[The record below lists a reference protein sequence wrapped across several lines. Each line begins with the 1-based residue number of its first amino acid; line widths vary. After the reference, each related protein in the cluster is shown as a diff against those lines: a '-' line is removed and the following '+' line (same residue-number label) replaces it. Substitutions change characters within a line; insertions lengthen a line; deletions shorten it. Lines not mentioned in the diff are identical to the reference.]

1 MRRGGLNHTHASSLL
16 LTRCRVGL
24 ARRGNEVRTMQHRI
38 DELNVIALAEQ
49 PPRQVRDVRG
59 CGACFF
65 LALSLA
71 IGEVLPHTRVWESVQ
86 YCGLIKKI
94 EPQQFSLYSR
104 SHRRARP
111 GAVMPSGAGRTK
123 RGPQGRTRLNLYS
136 ECPMM
141 MHDPHSYRG
150 LPNGL
155 SSLLYCIW

>member
-1 MRRGGLNHTHASSLL
+1 VRRGGLNHTHASSLL

-71 IGEVLPHTRVWESVQ
+71 IGEVRPHTRVADEDA
-86 YCGLIKKI
+86 LD
-94 EPQQFSLYSR
+94 E
-104 SHRRARP
+104 A
-111 GAVMPSGAGRTK
+111 
-123 RGPQGRTRLNLYS
+123 
-136 ECPMM
+136 
-141 MHDPHSYRG
+141 
-150 LPNGL
+150 GL
-155 SSLLYCIW
+155 SSRRDVVARMRALLDEPCGSDLRQQMELAEIPGSGGTAEAYLAYM